1 MTRPIPTRVMH
12 FTHVRHLPTI
22 VRRGLVADT
31 AARSAGLLT
40 VEVGN
45 QGIKEGR
52 RRRPVPIAPGG
63 VVADLPRLDDAVDWE
78 LMTATMWKNTP
89 EQPDRRERRMA
100 ECLIHERVPWQAFT
114 EVVART
120 RACAVT
126 ARAALTTVGTSTPV
140 VVRPDWYS

>member
-1 MTRPIPTRVMH
+1 MY
-12 FTHVRHLPTI
+12 
-22 VRRGLVADT
+22 LV
-31 AARSAGLLT
+31 ST
-40 VEVGN
+40 VERLRSLGLATLFTDRNAVLAVA
-45 QGIKEGR
+45 EF
-52 RRRPVPIAPGG
+52 
-63 VVADLPRLDDAVDWE
+63 VADLPRLDDAVDWE

-100 ECLIHERVPWQAFT
+100 ECLIHERVPWEAFT

-140 VVRPDWYS
+140 VVRPDWYF